1 MDKDLG
7 GRAYLVKKLG
17 EHGLSRRRSLRV
29 LNHMFREINRAL
41 ARGEEVEFAGGRLLR
56 VDPAKLSRSR
66 YNEENWFAHWRLWT
80 EA

>member
-7 GRAYLVKKLG
+7 GRAYLVKKLWG
-17 EHGLSRRRSLRV
+17 TRLVATTLAAV
-29 LNHMFREINRAL
+29 LNHMFREINLAL
-41 ARGEEVEFAGGRLLR
+41 ARGEEVEFVGGRLLR